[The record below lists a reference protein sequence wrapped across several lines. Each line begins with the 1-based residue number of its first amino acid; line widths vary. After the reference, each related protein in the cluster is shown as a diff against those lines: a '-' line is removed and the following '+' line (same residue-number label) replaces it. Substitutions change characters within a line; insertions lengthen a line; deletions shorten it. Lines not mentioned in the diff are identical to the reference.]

1 MKFPVV
7 LLCRSRTKIYAYF
20 RIMVRV
26 IIIGSGNVAKH
37 LFNVFS
43 ANEAI
48 KMVQVVSRNKHAL
61 KNFGTTINSTT
72 SFSKIKEADIYII
85 AVSDDA
91 INSVSKELTK
101 IKGLVVHTSGSA
113 TLSALS
119 KHKRRGVFYPLQTF
133 SKNRAIDF
141 KNIPICLEAQEK
153 PDLKLLQSLAK
164 KISDNVYSISSE
176 QRKALHLAAIFVN
189 NFTNHLYHIGNTIC
203 KENNLPFGIL
213 NPLINETSNKIEK
226 LSPYDAQTG
235 PARRNDVKT
244 INTHLE
250 QLKDSDEKEI
260 YAVLSRSIQNT
271 YEKKL

>member
-1 MKFPVV
+1 
-7 LLCRSRTKIYAYF
+7 
-20 RIMVRV
+20 MVRV
-26 IIIGSGNVAKH
+26 VIIGSGNVAKH

-48 KMVQVVSRNKHAL
+48 KMVQVVSRNEDAL

-72 SFSKIKEADIYII
+72 DFSKIEESDIYII

-91 INSVSKELTK
+91 INSVSKRLIET
-101 IKGLVVHTSGSA
+101 KGLVVHTSGSVSLD
-113 TLSALS
+113 TLAN
-119 KHKRRGVFYPLQTF
+119 HRRRGVFYPLQTF
-133 SKNRAIDF
+133 SKNQTIDF
-141 KNIPICLEAQEK
+141 KNIPICLEAQEI
-153 PDLKLLQSLAK
+153 PDLIVLQNLAK
-164 KISDNVYSISSE
+164 KISETIYSISSE

-203 KENNLPFGIL
+203 EANNLPFEIL
-213 NPLINETSNKIEK
+213 NPLINETSNKIEN
-226 LSPYDAQTG
+226 LLPYDAQTG

-260 YAVLSRSIQNT
+260 YAVLSSSIQNT
-271 YEKKL
+271 YGKKL

>member
-1 MKFPVV
+1 
-7 LLCRSRTKIYAYF
+7 
-20 RIMVRV
+20 MVRV
-26 IIIGSGNVAKH
+26 VIIGSGNVAKH

-48 KMVQVVSRNKHAL
+48 KMVQMVSRNKNAL
-61 KNFGTTINSTT
+61 KNFGARINSTT
-72 SFSKIKEADIYII
+72 NFSKIKEADIYIL

-91 INSVSKELTK
+91 IKSVSNQLKEV
-101 IKGLVVHTSGSA
+101 KGIVVHTSGST
-113 TLSALS
+113 TLEALS
-119 KHKRRGVFYPLQTF
+119 NHKRRGVFYPLQTF
-133 SKNRAIDF
+133 SPNQVIDF
-141 KNIPICLEAQEK
+141 KNIPICLEAQEN

-164 KISDNVYSISSE
+164 KISDTIYNISSE

-203 KENNLPFGIL
+203 EENNLPFGIL
-213 NPLINETSNKIEK
+213 NPLIKETSIKIEK
-226 LSPYDAQTG
+226 LSPYEAQTG

-250 QLKDSDEKEI
+250 QLKDFEEKEI

-271 YEKKL
+271 YGKKL